1 MGRTDTASRVLEA
14 PLSQVFAAL
23 VDPRALAEWLP
34 PSGMTGHFEHFQARP
49 GGSYRM
55 ILTYVDAPAS
65 GAKTTR
71 DSDVVDARFIEIAP
85 DERVVQAID
94 FTSDA
99 PSFAGT
105 MTMTWS
111 VTTVPG
117 GTRVDMRADDVP
129 PGISAED
136 HAAGMSSSL
145 ANLADYLAGQ
155 QRPPRIG

>member
-14 PLSQVFAAL
+14 PLPQVFAAL
-23 VDPRALAEWLP
+23 VDPSALAEWLP
-34 PSGMTGHFEHFQARP
+34 PSGMTAHFEHFDARA

-55 ILTYVDAPAS
+55 ILTYGAAPAS
-65 GAKTTR
+65 GGKTTR

-85 DERVVQAID
+85 DERVVQAVD
-94 FTSDA
+94 FASDD

-111 VTTVPG
+111 VTTVQA